1 MSVCVFIG
9 RQRSHKL
16 CSVFCLQCWVILCNL
31 LSALS
36 SFSPGRG
43 GANEQLT
50 MLEGQHTTVLYMY
63 VLKRT
68 IDVDIIYIHP
78 FKQSFWNLLTFSLHL
93 LSLMAPL

>member
-1 MSVCVFIG
+1 M
-9 RQRSHKL
+9 
-16 CSVFCLQCWVILCNL
+16 ILCNL

-93 LSLMAPL
+93 LSKNNLKFNGSIVIYDGINSTFLIVFTVGM